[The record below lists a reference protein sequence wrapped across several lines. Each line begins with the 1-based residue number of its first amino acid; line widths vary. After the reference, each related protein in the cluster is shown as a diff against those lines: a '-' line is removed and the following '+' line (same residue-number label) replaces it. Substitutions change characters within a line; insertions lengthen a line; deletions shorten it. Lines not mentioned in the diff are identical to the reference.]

1 MESFYKDKFQYNLD
15 CNQKIIQIF
24 LENKEKLT
32 DRMLTLICH
41 TLNAHHIWNARLLNK
56 QIVHKVW
63 DVYDLEKMLQ
73 LDKVNYNDSLQAIEN
88 YDLEETID
96 YVTMNNEP
104 FCNTRQDILFH
115 ILNHSNYHRAQINT
129 ELKNIGIS
137 AIVSDYIFYKR

>member
-1 MESFYKDKFQYNLD
+1 
-15 CNQKIIQIF
+15 
-24 LENKEKLT
+24 
-32 DRMLTLICH
+32 
-41 TLNAHHIWNARLLNK
+41 
-56 QIVHKVW
+56 
-63 DVYDLEKMLQ
+63 MLQ

-96 YVTMNNEP
+96 YVIMNNEP

-129 ELKNIGIS
+129 ELKNIGAS